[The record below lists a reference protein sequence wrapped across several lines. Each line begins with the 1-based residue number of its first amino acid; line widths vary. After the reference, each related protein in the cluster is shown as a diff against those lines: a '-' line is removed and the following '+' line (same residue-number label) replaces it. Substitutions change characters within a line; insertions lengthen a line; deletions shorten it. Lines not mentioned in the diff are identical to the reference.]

1 MKGTQATE
9 GTKGTGRAATRY
21 ICVGTVYR
29 DGLLVE
35 LGQLRS
41 RKCLSVNWR
50 GQTSVFQAFQ
60 FLDERQL
67 VEAVRGRLVMAGLR
81 LLQVEF
87 KREPGRGDYEPIRCV
102 VGRLHCP
109 HSRAVQENRMVQ
121 GWKLA
126 ELRKAAA
133 EADPLS
139 GMTEAEMQ
147 AAMAEVALA
156 FGRKED
162 L

>member
-1 MKGTQATE
+1 M
-9 GTKGTGRAATRY
+9 RTRNLC
-21 ICVGTVYR
+21 IGTVYR

-35 LGQLRS
+35 YGQLRS

-67 VEAVRGRLVMAGLR
+67 VEAVRGRLAMAGLK
-81 LLQVEF
+81 LLQVEI
-87 KREPGRGDYEPIRCV
+87 KREAGRGDYEPIRCV

-109 HSRAVQENRMVQ
+109 HSRAVELNRMWQ
-121 GWKLA
+121 SWNIKLTP
-126 ELRKAAA
+126 
-133 EADPLS
+133 D
-139 GMTEAEMQ
+139 EMQ
-147 AAMAEVALA
+147 ETVTEVALA
-156 FGRKED
+156 IGRKQA